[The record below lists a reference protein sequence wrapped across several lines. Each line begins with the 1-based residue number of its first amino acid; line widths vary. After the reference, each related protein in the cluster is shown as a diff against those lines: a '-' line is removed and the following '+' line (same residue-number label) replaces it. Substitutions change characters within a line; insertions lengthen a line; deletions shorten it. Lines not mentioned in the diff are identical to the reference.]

1 MLDLKVGASSYRV
14 LIGNNVQPV
23 GDPPSPS
30 QGLRLK
36 LLANQGPQY
45 LVTRRKAR
53 ASSGIDKAAN
63 APSVSFAAQTER

>member
-1 MLDLKVGASSYRV
+1 MLPLPFAGEGWGEGGST
-14 LIGNNVQPV
+14 
-23 GDPPSPS
+23 S

-53 ASSGIDKAAN
+53 ANSGIDKAAN
-63 APSVSFAAQTER
+63 APSVSFAAKTER